1 MAERVYCLYRVSTD
15 KQVDYNDKSQADIP
29 MQRRECHRFCEK
41 MGWTIVH
48 EEQEDGVSGHKVR
61 AENRDKIQTIKEL
74 AKQQSC
80 IIIGKCANHLLRDYD
95 NTVSVYI
102 EAPRAFCVK
111 NVIERLG
118 VTEEEAHRMIHQ
130 TDRYRADYYKYYT
143 GGETQTNPV
152 LYDMTLNS
160 DRMGMDK
167 CTELI
172 IQYLKIKLGED
183 ILGKKGTAENDKA
196 LKQLGLFQV
205 KKLNITTMKLVYLSR
220 ENTLQSREPIFL
232 LHLVWKSKMN
242 WRKTL

>member
-1 MAERVYCLYRVSTD
+1 MDNFVITIARGFGSGGKQIGLALSKQLGIPCYESQILSMASNYSGINKDLYFQVDEKLRGYHLIKRLMKSENKDDIVEPTD
-15 KQVDYNDKSQADIP
+15 KSFISDVNLYNIQA
-29 MQRRECHRFCEK
+29 
-41 MGWTIVH
+41 
-48 EEQEDGVSGHKVR
+48 
-61 AENRDKIQTIKEL
+61 KIIKEL

-118 VTEEEAHRMIHQ
+118 VTEEEAHRMIYQ

-143 GGETQTNPV
+143 GGETRTNPV

-172 IQYLKIKLGED
+172 IQYPKIKLGED

-196 LKQLGLFQV
+196 LKQLGLF
-205 KKLNITTMKLVYLSR
+205 
-220 ENTLQSREPIFL
+220 
-232 LHLVWKSKMN
+232 
-242 WRKTL
+242 

>member
-1 MAERVYCLYRVSTD
+1 MDNFVITIARGFGSGGKQIGLALSKQLGIPCYESQILSMASNYSGINKDLFF
-15 KQVDYNDKSQADIP
+15 QVDEKLRGYHLIKRLMKSANKDDIVEPTDRSFISDVNLYNIQA
-29 MQRRECHRFCEK
+29 
-41 MGWTIVH
+41 
-48 EEQEDGVSGHKVR
+48 
-61 AENRDKIQTIKEL
+61 KIIKEL

-80 IIIGKCANHLLRDYD
+80 IIIGKCANHLLRDYE

-118 VTEEEAHRMIHQ
+118 FTEEEAHRMIYQ

-143 GGETQTNPV
+143 GGETWTNPV

-172 IQYLKIKLGED
+172 IQYLKIKLGDD
-183 ILGKKGTAENDKA
+183 ILVKKGTAENDKA
-196 LKQLGLFQV
+196 LKQLGLF
-205 KKLNITTMKLVYLSR
+205 
-220 ENTLQSREPIFL
+220 
-232 LHLVWKSKMN
+232 
-242 WRKTL
+242 

>member
-1 MAERVYCLYRVSTD
+1 MDNFVITIARGFGSGGKQIGLALSKQLGIPCYESQILSMASNYSGINKDLFFQVDEKLRGYHLIKRLMKSANKDDIVESTD
-15 KQVDYNDKSQADIP
+15 KSFISDVNLYNIQA
-29 MQRRECHRFCEK
+29 
-41 MGWTIVH
+41 
-48 EEQEDGVSGHKVR
+48 
-61 AENRDKIQTIKEL
+61 KIIKEL

-80 IIIGKCANHLLRDYD
+80 IIIGKCANHLLRDYE

-118 VTEEEAHRMIHQ
+118 VTEEEAHRMIYQ

-143 GGETQTNPV
+143 GGETWTNPV

-183 ILGKKGTAENDKA
+183 ILDKKGTAENDKA
-196 LKQLGLFQV
+196 LKQLGLF
-205 KKLNITTMKLVYLSR
+205 
-220 ENTLQSREPIFL
+220 
-232 LHLVWKSKMN
+232 
-242 WRKTL
+242 

>member
-1 MAERVYCLYRVSTD
+1 MDNFVITIARGFGSGGKQIGLALSKQLGIPCYESQVLSMASNYSGINKDLFFQVDEKLRGYHLIKRLMKSANKDDIVEPTD
-15 KQVDYNDKSQADIP
+15 KSFISDVNLYNIQA
-29 MQRRECHRFCEK
+29 
-41 MGWTIVH
+41 
-48 EEQEDGVSGHKVR
+48 
-61 AENRDKIQTIKEL
+61 KIIKEL

-118 VTEEEAHRMIHQ
+118 VTEEEAHRMIYQ

-143 GGETQTNPV
+143 GGETWTNPV

-196 LKQLGLFQV
+196 LKQLGLF
-205 KKLNITTMKLVYLSR
+205 
-220 ENTLQSREPIFL
+220 
-232 LHLVWKSKMN
+232 
-242 WRKTL
+242 

>member
-1 MAERVYCLYRVSTD
+1 MDNFVITIARGFGSGGKQIGLALSKQLGIPCYESRILSMASNYSGINKDLFFQVDEKLRGYHLIKRLMKSANKDDIVEPTD
-15 KQVDYNDKSQADIP
+15 KSFISDVNLYNIQA
-29 MQRRECHRFCEK
+29 
-41 MGWTIVH
+41 
-48 EEQEDGVSGHKVR
+48 
-61 AENRDKIQTIKEL
+61 KIIKEL

-80 IIIGKCANHLLRDYD
+80 IIIGKCANHLLRDYE

-118 VTEEEAHRMIHQ
+118 VTEEEAHRMIYQ

-143 GGETQTNPV
+143 GGETWTNPV

-183 ILGKKGTAENDKA
+183 ILDKKGTAENDKA
-196 LKQLGLFQV
+196 LKQLGLF
-205 KKLNITTMKLVYLSR
+205 
-220 ENTLQSREPIFL
+220 
-232 LHLVWKSKMN
+232 
-242 WRKTL
+242 

>member
-1 MAERVYCLYRVSTD
+1 MDNFVITIARGFGSGGKQIGLALSKQLGIPCYESQILSMASNYSGINKNLFFQVDEKLRGYHLIKRLMKSANKDDIVEPTD
-15 KQVDYNDKSQADIP
+15 KSFISDVNLYNIQA
-29 MQRRECHRFCEK
+29 
-41 MGWTIVH
+41 
-48 EEQEDGVSGHKVR
+48 
-61 AENRDKIQTIKEL
+61 KIIKEL

-80 IIIGKCANHLLRDYD
+80 IIIGKCANHLLRDYE

-118 VTEEEAHRMIHQ
+118 VTEEEAHRMIYQ

-143 GGETQTNPV
+143 GGETWTNPV

-196 LKQLGLFQV
+196 LKQLGLF
-205 KKLNITTMKLVYLSR
+205 
-220 ENTLQSREPIFL
+220 
-232 LHLVWKSKMN
+232 
-242 WRKTL
+242 

>member
-1 MAERVYCLYRVSTD
+1 MDNFVITIARGFGSGGKQIGLALSKQLGIPCYESQILSMASNYSGINKDLFF
-15 KQVDYNDKSQADIP
+15 QVDEKLRGYHLIKRLMKSANKDDIVEPTDRSFISDVNLYNIQA
-29 MQRRECHRFCEK
+29 
-41 MGWTIVH
+41 
-48 EEQEDGVSGHKVR
+48 
-61 AENRDKIQTIKEL
+61 KIIKEL

-118 VTEEEAHRMIHQ
+118 VTEEEAHRMIYQ

-143 GGETQTNPV
+143 GGETWTNPV

-172 IQYLKIKLGED
+172 IQYLKIKLGKD
-183 ILGKKGTAENDKA
+183 ILDKKGTAENDKA
-196 LKQLGLFQV
+196 LKQLGLF
-205 KKLNITTMKLVYLSR
+205 
-220 ENTLQSREPIFL
+220 
-232 LHLVWKSKMN
+232 
-242 WRKTL
+242 

>member
-1 MAERVYCLYRVSTD
+1 MDNFVITIARGFGSGGKQIGLALSKQLGIPCYESQILSMASNYSGINKDLFFQVDEKLRGYHLIKRLMKSANKDDIVEPTD
-15 KQVDYNDKSQADIP
+15 KSFISDVNLYNIQV
-29 MQRRECHRFCEK
+29 
-41 MGWTIVH
+41 
-48 EEQEDGVSGHKVR
+48 
-61 AENRDKIQTIKEL
+61 KIIKEL

-80 IIIGKCANHLLRDYD
+80 IIIGKCANHLLRDYE

-118 VTEEEAHRMIHQ
+118 VTEEEAHRMIYQ

-143 GGETQTNPV
+143 GGETWTNPV

-196 LKQLGLFQV
+196 LKQLGLF
-205 KKLNITTMKLVYLSR
+205 
-220 ENTLQSREPIFL
+220 
-232 LHLVWKSKMN
+232 
-242 WRKTL
+242 

>member
-1 MAERVYCLYRVSTD
+1 MDNFVITIARGFGSGGKQIGLALSKQLGIPCYESQILSMASNYSGINKDLFF
-15 KQVDYNDKSQADIP
+15 QVDEKLRGYHLIKRLMKSASKDDIVEPTDRSFISDVNLYNIQA
-29 MQRRECHRFCEK
+29 
-41 MGWTIVH
+41 
-48 EEQEDGVSGHKVR
+48 
-61 AENRDKIQTIKEL
+61 KIIKEL

-118 VTEEEAHRMIHQ
+118 VTEEEAHRMIYQ

-143 GGETQTNPV
+143 GGETWTNPV

-172 IQYLKIKLGED
+172 IQYLKIKLGDD
-183 ILGKKGTAENDKA
+183 ILTKNGTAENDKS
-196 LKQLGLFQV
+196 LQQLGLF
-205 KKLNITTMKLVYLSR
+205 
-220 ENTLQSREPIFL
+220 
-232 LHLVWKSKMN
+232 
-242 WRKTL
+242 

>member
-1 MAERVYCLYRVSTD
+1 MENFVITIARGFGSGGKQIGLALSKQLGIPCYESQILSMASNYSGINKDLFFQVDEKLRGYHLIKRLMKSANKDDIVEPTD
-15 KQVDYNDKSQADIP
+15 KSFISDVNLYNIQA
-29 MQRRECHRFCEK
+29 
-41 MGWTIVH
+41 
-48 EEQEDGVSGHKVR
+48 
-61 AENRDKIQTIKEL
+61 KIIKEL

-118 VTEEEAHRMIHQ
+118 VTEEEAHRMIYQ

-143 GGETQTNPV
+143 GGETWTNPV

-196 LKQLGLFQV
+196 LKQLGLF
-205 KKLNITTMKLVYLSR
+205 
-220 ENTLQSREPIFL
+220 
-232 LHLVWKSKMN
+232 
-242 WRKTL
+242 

>member
-1 MAERVYCLYRVSTD
+1 MDNFVITIARGFGSGGKQIGLALSKQLGIPCYESQILSMASNYSGINKDLFFQVDEKLRGYHLIKRLMKSANKDDIVEPTD
-15 KQVDYNDKSQADIP
+15 KSFISDVNLYNIQA
-29 MQRRECHRFCEK
+29 
-41 MGWTIVH
+41 
-48 EEQEDGVSGHKVR
+48 
-61 AENRDKIQTIKEL
+61 KIIKEL

-80 IIIGKCANHLLRDYD
+80 IIIGKCANHLLHDYE

-118 VTEEEAHRMIHQ
+118 VTEEEAHRMIYQ

-143 GGETQTNPV
+143 GGETWTNPV

-183 ILGKKGTAENDKA
+183 ILDKKGTAENDKA
-196 LKQLGLFQV
+196 LKQLGLF
-205 KKLNITTMKLVYLSR
+205 
-220 ENTLQSREPIFL
+220 
-232 LHLVWKSKMN
+232 
-242 WRKTL
+242 

>member
-1 MAERVYCLYRVSTD
+1 MDNFVITIARGFGSGGKQIGLALSKQLGIPCYESQILSMASNYSGINKDLFFQVDEKLRGYHLIKRLMKSANKDDIVEPTD
-15 KQVDYNDKSQADIP
+15 KSFISDVNLYNIQA
-29 MQRRECHRFCEK
+29 
-41 MGWTIVH
+41 
-48 EEQEDGVSGHKVR
+48 
-61 AENRDKIQTIKEL
+61 KIIKEL

-118 VTEEEAHRMIHQ
+118 VTEEEAHRMIYQ

-143 GGETQTNPV
+143 GGETWTNPV

-172 IQYLKIKLGED
+172 IQYLKIKLGDD
-183 ILGKKGTAENDKA
+183 ILNKKGTAENDKA
-196 LKQLGLFQV
+196 LKQLGLF
-205 KKLNITTMKLVYLSR
+205 
-220 ENTLQSREPIFL
+220 
-232 LHLVWKSKMN
+232 
-242 WRKTL
+242 